1 MKAAQYVLERPQ
13 LVIHYDLTPVRRD
26 RGSRIAAAS
35 SIPKRVNRMRSTEPP
50 NQHSALLRRKLLLT
64 ETDLA
69 RLIPIV
75 RSAKHFLKGRSYVEL
90 IDQALSD
97 AGVVL
102 PGAMPQDV
110 VTVNSTVVV
119 TDLDLQQQ
127 TVYTVVFPQD
137 ARNSDHLISL
147 ITPLGAALLGSSVG
161 DIVEVPTGW
170 LRIDRVVSRAA

>member
-1 MKAAQYVLERPQ
+1 MDAAQYVRERPQ

-35 SIPKRVNRMRSTEPP
+35 SIPKRGNGMRSTEPP
-50 NQHSALLRRKLLLT
+50 NQHPALPRRKLLLT

-75 RSAKHFLKGRSYVEL
+75 RSAKHFLKGRPYVEL

-102 PGAMPQDV
+102 PGTMPQDV

-137 ARNSDHLISL
+137 AKNSDHLISL

-161 DIVEVPTGW
+161 EIVEVPTGW

>member
-1 MKAAQYVLERPQ
+1 
-13 LVIHYDLTPVRRD
+13 
-26 RGSRIAAAS
+26 
-35 SIPKRVNRMRSTEPP
+35 
-50 NQHSALLRRKLLLT
+50 
-64 ETDLA
+64 
-69 RLIPIV
+69 V

-137 ARNSDHLISL
+137 AKNSDHLISL